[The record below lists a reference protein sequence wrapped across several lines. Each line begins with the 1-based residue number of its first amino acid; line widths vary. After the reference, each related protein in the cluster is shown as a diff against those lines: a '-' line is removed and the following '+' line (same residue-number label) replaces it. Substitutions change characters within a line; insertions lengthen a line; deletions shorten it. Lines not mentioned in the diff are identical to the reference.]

1 MPLVF
6 AFLLALSAEESE
18 QAHPIRIALLGFALI
33 ATGIA
38 LVFAAAKKFR
48 KAVLIGSMRETS
60 IRDIS
65 PGLVRAFGKAEG
77 EEALTSPIVGAA
89 CYYYSSLAQKLTGE
103 KSNNW
108 STVQKATKLLNFY
121 LNDGTGRVL
130 VDQQSAEYD
139 IPDILSAKIEPKGG
153 ASCKL
158 DPLLGLP
165 ALTEKQLRYLIHSPW
180 NQPRA
185 TALESADQA
194 PEEKEEK
201 GKWWV
206 PKEVEI
212 EGLGGFSLQEEVR
225 GFTLTESCLLAG
237 GEYSIVGTAEKI
249 QNGDGSETYLIKRS
263 AAKDPFVISAKRGD
277 QIADSL
283 RKNAWLVTAAAAFLF
298 LFGIFIIVTRGHWV
312 SE

>member
-1 MPLVF
+1 LPLVF

-18 QAHPIRIALLGFALI
+18 QEHPVRIALLGFAII
-33 ATGIA
+33 AIGIA
-38 LVFAAAKKFR
+38 LVFVAVKKFR
-48 KAVLIGSMRETS
+48 NAALIGSMRETS

-65 PGLVRAFGKAEG
+65 PGLVRVFGQAEG
-77 EEALTSPIVGAA
+77 EETLTSPIAGAA

-108 STVQKATKLLNFY
+108 STVQKETKLLTFY

-139 IPDILSAKIEPKGG
+139 IPDILSAQIEPKGG

-165 ALTEKQLRYLIHSPW
+165 ALTEKQLKYLIHSPW
-180 NQPRA
+180 NRPSA
-185 TALESADQA
+185 TALEAADQV

-201 GKWWV
+201 GKWWL
-206 PKEVEI
+206 PKEIEI

-237 GEYSIVGTAEKI
+237 REYSIVGTAEKI
-249 QNGDGSETYLIKRS
+249 QNADGSETYLIKQSS
-263 AAKDPFVISAKRGD
+263 ANRPFVISAKRGD
-277 QIADSL
+277 QIASSL
-283 RKNAWLVTAAAAFLF
+283 RKNAWLVTAAAAFLL
-298 LFGIFIIVTRGHWV
+298 LFGIFMIATQGHWV